1 MHFHSSLLSSSQP
14 FLSHLSPLC
23 FHCYCLI
30 LYFCFFCTCESK
42 HTYQSFV
49 SGLCC
54 LTNYPITSFSQNDT
68 TSHSSPLWNYNM
80 FLTQML
86 FNSFGEYC
94 CKKAFRYIFVY
105 VLTSLASFMCSEDY
119 MAILVI

>member
-1 MHFHSSLLSSSQP
+1 MHFHSSLLSSYQP
-14 FLSHLSPLC
+14 FLSYLSPLC
-23 FHCYCLI
+23 FHCCLI
-30 LYFCFFCTCESK
+30 LYFF
-42 HTYQSFV
+42 SFSHV
-49 SGLCC
+49 IANI
-54 LTNYPITSFSQNDT
+54 LTNLSCLDYVTQQIILLLLFPKMTQLHI
-68 TSHSSPLWNYNM
+68 LLLYGIM

-94 CKKAFRYIFVY
+94 CKKAFRYIFGY